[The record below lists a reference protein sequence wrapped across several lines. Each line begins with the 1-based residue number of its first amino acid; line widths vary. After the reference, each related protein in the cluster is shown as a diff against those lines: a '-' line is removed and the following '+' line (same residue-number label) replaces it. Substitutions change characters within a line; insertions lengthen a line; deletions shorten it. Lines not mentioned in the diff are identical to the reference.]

1 MAPGE
6 PPSTSAP
13 PGSARQAAELADEF
27 GRTAKLLGG
36 RLSEQL
42 GRHGL
47 SMPRFSLLVALDRD
61 GPLRLTALGSRV
73 GITQGT
79 ASTLVESLVRDGLV
93 ERSPDPDDA
102 RAARVTITATGRS
115 RARAWRADYERA
127 AEQVF
132 SALPTD
138 QWPPLI
144 AMLRALADG
153 HGSEASPT
161 S

>member
-1 MAPGE
+1 MPPGE
-6 PPSTSAP
+6 PPSTSA

-42 GRHGL
+42 SRHGL

-61 GPLRLTALGSRV
+61 GPLRLTALGARV

-138 QWPPLI
+138 QWPPLV
-144 AMLRALADG
+144 AMLRVLAHG
-153 HGSEASPT
+153 HGPETPPAS
-161 S
+161 